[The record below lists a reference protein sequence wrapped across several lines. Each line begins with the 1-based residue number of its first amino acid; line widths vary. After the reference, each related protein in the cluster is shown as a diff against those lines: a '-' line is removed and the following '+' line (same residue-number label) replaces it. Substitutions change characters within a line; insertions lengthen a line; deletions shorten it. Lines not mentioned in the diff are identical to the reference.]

1 MMSDFCNVKNRSASV
16 VVYSI
21 PEDGIRR
28 SFAPGETKKISY
40 QELEKLTYQAGGM
53 NILTRFLQVQSD
65 DIIKS
70 FNMKV
75 EPEYYMS
82 EKDIAALITTG
93 SLDAFLDALD
103 FAPTGI
109 IDLIKKFSVSIPL
122 VDINK
127 REALKK
133 KTGFDVEAALKN
145 MRAEQED
152 DEKKSIDDSADA
164 TPKRRVQPE
173 SGRRTTP
180 KYNVVAKEEKTAE

>member
-1 MMSDFCNVKNRSASV
+1 MNDFCNVKNRSASI
-16 VVYSI
+16 VVYAI

-65 DIIKS
+65 DVLKS
-70 FNMKV
+70 FNVKV

-82 EKDIAALITTG
+82 EQDIAKLITSG

-122 VDINK
+122 VDVAK
-127 REALKK
+127 RDALKK
-133 KTGFDVEAALKN
+133 KTGFDVEAALRN

-152 DEKKSIDDSADA
+152 DEKKTIDDSND

-173 SGRRTTP
+173 GTPTRRTAP

>member
-1 MMSDFCNVKNRSASV
+1 MSDFCNVKNRSAST
-16 VVYSI
+16 VVYNI

-65 DIIKS
+65 DVIKS

-122 VDINK
+122 VDVNK

-133 KTGFDVEAALKN
+133 KTGFDVEAALRN
-145 MRAEQED
+145 IRAEQED
-152 DEKKSIDDSADA
+152 DEKRSIDDEAA
-164 TPKRRVQPE
+164 PKRRVQPE
-173 SGRRTTP
+173 APAGRRTAP

>member
-16 VVYSI
+16 VVYNI

-65 DIIKS
+65 DVIKS

-82 EKDIAALITTG
+82 EKDVAALITTG

-122 VDINK
+122 VDVNK

-133 KTGFDVEAALKN
+133 KTGFDVEAALRN
-145 MRAEQED
+145 IRAEQED
-152 DEKKSIDDSADA
+152 DEKRSIDDEAA
-164 TPKRRVQPE
+164 PKRRVQPE
-173 SGRRTTP
+173 APAGRRTAP

>member
-1 MMSDFCNVKNRSASV
+1 MKDYCNVKNRSASV

-65 DIIKS
+65 DVIKS
-70 FNMKV
+70 FNMRV

-82 EKDIAALITTG
+82 EQDIANLIISG

-109 IDLIKKFSVSIPL
+109 IDLIKKFSISIPL
-122 VDINK
+122 VDPAK

-133 KTGFDVEAALKN
+133 KTGFDVEAALRN
-145 MRAEQED
+145 IRAEQED
-152 DEKKSIDDSADA
+152 DEKKSIDDEAA
-164 TPKRRVQPE
+164 PKRRVQSAAAPE
-173 SGRRTTP
+173 RRTAP
-180 KYNVVAKEEKTAE
+180 KYNVVSKEEKASE

>member
-1 MMSDFCNVKNRSASV
+1 MSDFCNVKNRSASV
-16 VVYSI
+16 VVYNI

-65 DIIKS
+65 DVIKS

-82 EKDIAALITTG
+82 EKDVAALITTG

-122 VDINK
+122 VDVNK

-133 KTGFDVEAALKN
+133 KTGFDVEAALRN
-145 MRAEQED
+145 IRAEQED
-152 DEKKSIDDSADA
+152 DEKRSIDDEAA
-164 TPKRRVQPE
+164 PKRRVQPE
-173 SGRRTTP
+173 APAGRRTAP

>member
-1 MMSDFCNVKNRSASV
+1 MKDYCNVKNRSASV

-65 DIIKS
+65 DVIKS
-70 FNMKV
+70 FNMRV

-82 EKDIAALITTG
+82 EQDVANLITSG

-109 IDLIKKFSVSIPL
+109 IDLIKKFSISIPL
-122 VDINK
+122 VDPAK

-133 KTGFDVEAALKN
+133 KTGFDVEAALRN
-145 MRAEQED
+145 IRAEQED
-152 DEKKSIDDSADA
+152 DEKKSIDDEAA
-164 TPKRRVQPE
+164 PKRRVQSAAAPE
-173 SGRRTTP
+173 RRTAP
-180 KYNVVAKEEKTAE
+180 KYNVVSKEEKASE